1 MSGVGRP
8 AGQKDKAPRKPRGD
22 ADRARALAR
31 AASSAGPGA
40 SLASFLSRGGS
51 AGSSGDA
58 PAAAPAVAA
67 PPDAEMEETTV
78 VEEFAP
84 GSGGLP
90 SGPPGAPRPPDLQP
104 DPVVPEVRPGT
115 DGGDQEEA
123 DAAGHDAGA
132 ADGPEQRAD
141 PEREDAEDAFIDDDD
156 DDNELEDSPQKTLL
170 AAMAKRLQAELSSR
184 GTLTDDWLLA
194 HLKRNEFWVRKAH
207 IQEVRLPCRCQ

>member
-8 AGQKDKAPRKPRGD
+8 AGQRDKAPRKSRGG

-40 SLASFLSRGGS
+40 SLASFLSHGGS

-78 VEEFAP
+78 VEEPAP

-104 DPVVPEVRPGT
+104 DPVVPEARPGT

-141 PEREDAEDAFIDDDD
+141 PERLHPHTQRPGRPPYSCHSWMPTRVDGPTPVET
-156 DDNELEDSPQKTLL
+156 PTL
-170 AAMAKRLQAELSSR
+170 RLV
-184 GTLTDDWLLA
+184 D
-194 HLKRNEFWVRKAH
+194 
-207 IQEVRLPCRCQ
+207 RLDR

>member
-1 MSGVGRP
+1 
-8 AGQKDKAPRKPRGD
+8 
-22 ADRARALAR
+22 
-31 AASSAGPGA
+31 
-40 SLASFLSRGGS
+40 
-51 AGSSGDA
+51 
-58 PAAAPAVAA
+58 
-67 PPDAEMEETTV
+67 MEETTV

-156 DDNELEDSPQKTLL
+156 DDNELD
-170 AAMAKRLQAELSSR
+170 LQAAAGDRAAGSTEPPAAAADDVLEQGEGAAGSSGQQAR
-184 GTLTDDWLLA
+184 A
-194 HLKRNEFWVRKAH
+194 VA
-207 IQEVRLPCRCQ
+207 

>member
-8 AGQKDKAPRKPRGD
+8 AGQRDKAPRKSRGG

-40 SLASFLSRGGS
+40 SLASFLSHGGS

-78 VEEFAP
+78 VEEPAP

-104 DPVVPEVRPGT
+104 DPVVPEARPGT

-156 DDNELEDSPQKTLL
+156 DDMSWIFRQQLATARRAVLSHWRQQRTKMCLSKERAQRDLL
-170 AAMAKRLQAELSSR
+170 ASR
-184 GTLTDDWLLA
+184 
-194 HLKRNEFWVRKAH
+194 RVR
-207 IQEVRLPCRCQ
+207 

>member
-1 MSGVGRP
+1 MSGVRRP
-8 AGQKDKAPRKPRGD
+8 AGQKDKAPRKSRGV

-31 AASSAGPGA
+31 AASSAGPA
-40 SLASFLSRGGS
+40 SLASFLSHGGS

-156 DDNELEDSPQKTLL
+156 DDNELEDSPQKTFL

-184 GTLTDDWLLA
+184 GTLTDNWLLA

-207 IQEVRLPCRCQ
+207 IQEVRVPCRCQ

>member
-8 AGQKDKAPRKPRGD
+8 AGQKDKAPRKSRGV

-31 AASSAGPGA
+31 AASSAGPA
-40 SLASFLSRGGS
+40 SLASFLSHGGS

-67 PPDAEMEETTV
+67 PPDAEISMEETTV

-156 DDNELEDSPQKTLL
+156 DNELD
-170 AAMAKRLQAELSSR
+170 LQAAAGDRAAGSTEPPAAAADDVLEQGEGAAGSSGQQAR
-184 GTLTDDWLLA
+184 A
-194 HLKRNEFWVRKAH
+194 VA
-207 IQEVRLPCRCQ
+207 